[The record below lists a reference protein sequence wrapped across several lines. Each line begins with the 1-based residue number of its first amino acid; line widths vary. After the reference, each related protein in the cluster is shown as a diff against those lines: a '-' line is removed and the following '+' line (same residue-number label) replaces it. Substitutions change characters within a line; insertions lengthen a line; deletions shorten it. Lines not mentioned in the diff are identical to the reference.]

1 MSKEAMMGTPEKQTA
16 AVKPRKPLPL
26 ILVKRAAILF
36 LLINAISLFL
46 WIVGSY
52 TSFLDETQTALLGA
66 LRFASLLLIFDAV
79 VGEAATL
86 AYAVAARRS
95 LRLAALLGY
104 AACALTG
111 AAGLLLSNALLILE
125 KGLS

>member
-1 MSKEAMMGTPEKQTA
+1 MGTPEDQTA

-26 ILVKRAAILF
+26 ILIKRAAILF
-36 LLINAISLFL
+36 LLVNAISLFL

-52 TSFLDETQTALLGA
+52 TSFLDQTQMAVLAALKIS
-66 LRFASLLLIFDAV
+66 SLLLIFDAI
-79 VGEAATL
+79 VGVAATL
-86 AYAVAARRS
+86 AYAVAARRA
-95 LRLAALLGY
+95 LRLAAILGY

-111 AAGLLLSNALLILE
+111 SAGLLLSNALLMLA